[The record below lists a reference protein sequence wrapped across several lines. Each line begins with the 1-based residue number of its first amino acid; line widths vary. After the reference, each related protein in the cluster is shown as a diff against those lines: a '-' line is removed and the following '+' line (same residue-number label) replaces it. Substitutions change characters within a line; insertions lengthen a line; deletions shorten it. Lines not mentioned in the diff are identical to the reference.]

1 MNPPLKSGDNGNGDW
16 RHINRVAAGADQ
28 TGQGNRVSREYLD
41 GRRRLLTPIGGGGG
55 GVNYQTA
62 NYTAIALDNGKL
74 LAFKNTSA
82 LTLTLPATPPSSTW
96 YISVECIG
104 SGGLTISPNSL
115 NLDTASSNL
124 VIAQNQGLVIYTDGM
139 NYFTERGIG
148 GGSAQMFV
156 ITGLSNVDYFTAKT
170 YDGTTLGS
178 TAVKIAKSPRL
189 RPSVASELIDGV
201 TVTYSGYTSDN
212 LRIASDGTNTET
224 QVAFPRYVSNSG
236 SPAVNDMS
244 IVFAVPAATGLTG
257 GSSQISWV
265 EVSPARVWARRYSQ

>member
-62 NYTAIALDNGKL
+62 NYTAIASDNGKL
-74 LAFKNTSA
+74 LAFKNTTA

-139 NYFTERGIG
+139 NYFTDRGIG
-148 GGSAQMFV
+148 GVAQMF
-156 ITGLSNVDYFTAKT
+156 ICAGLSNADYFTANT
-170 YDGTTLGS
+170 YDGSTRGS
-178 TAVKIAKSPRL
+178 ATVYIAKSPRL
-189 RPSVASELIDGV
+189 RPSVASEVIDGV
-201 TVTYSGYTSDN
+201 TVTYSGYTLDN

-224 QVAFPRYVSNSG
+224 QVAFPRYTALTSG
-236 SPAVNDMS
+236 SPAVNDMP